1 MKLLYRLNVFVAGM
15 LDFRNPVDPYYA
27 DKRDYR
33 TYNSGR
39 NLSNRL
45 TFHFFE
51 WRQQWPT

>member
-33 TYNSGR
+33 VYNGGR

-51 WRQQWPT
+51 WR